1 MIKND
6 ITIRVAGRAGDGS
19 LTTADILSK
28 VFKDMGLW
36 LVTYK
41 DFPSNI
47 RGLPTNITLRANEK
61 RIYYGRKDRLDY
73 LLAFDK
79 KNVEIHIEDVAE
91 NGVIIYDNSNE
102 ELSQDLIRDYI
113 HYYLIPMQSIAKN
126 QLGLEVIKNIIAVG
140 VITYLLKMDYE
151 KTKEIIYNHFLK
163 TKGEKIAS
171 KNIEAFDAGY
181 NYAKENIKKVDEY
194 IIEEVE
200 NPQKTYFIM
209 GNEALAFGAIVGGCR
224 FYASYPITPASE
236 VLEILSKELP
246 KYGGVVV
253 QAEDE
258 IASINFAIGAGYAGI
273 RAMTGTSGPGISLK
287 TETIGLAVMNETPL
301 VIYLAQRA
309 GPSTGL
315 PTKVEQSD
323 IYHAIFG
330 VHGDSPRIVI
340 APGNVK
346 EMFEFAI
353 LALNLAEKYQTPVI
367 LLADQVLAQNKY
379 TIPIDEINLK
389 KVKIERGKILTQ
401 EELNEIISRGEKY
414 LRYKITEDGI
424 SPRTIPGMEGG
435 IFTAN
440 SNEHEEDGYTTEHPK
455 KRKEMLEKRLR
466 KIYQTA
472 KYSGDLPKNLI
483 FGSGEIGIIGSG
495 FTYGPIMEAMERLKN
510 ENINVQFLQLR
521 TLWPL
526 DEEGIKSFIDSCEK
540 VIIVEQNA
548 QGQLANVIKMFYPN
562 HDKIESLKRYDG
574 LGFTPKDIVD
584 KVKEVIKVSSSL
596 LT

>member
-28 VFKDMGLW
+28 VFKNLGLW
-36 LVTYK
+36 LATYK

-61 RIYYGRKDRLDY
+61 RIYYGRKDELDY

-79 KNVEIHIEDVAE
+79 KNVEIHLEDVTKG
-91 NGVIIYDNSNE
+91 GVVIYDNSNE
-102 ELSQDLIRDYI
+102 ELNENLIRNDI
-113 HYYLIPMQSIAKN
+113 HYYLVPMQSIAKN

-140 VITYLLKMDYE
+140 VITYLLKMDYQ
-151 KTKEIIYNHFLK
+151 KTKEIIYNHFSK
-163 TKGEKIAS
+163 SKGEKIAS
-171 KNIEAFDAGY
+171 KNIEAFDVGY
-181 NYAKENIKKVDEY
+181 NHAKENIQKIDDY

-200 NPQKTYFIM
+200 NNQRTYFIM

-236 VLEILSKELP
+236 VLEILSKEFP

-253 QAEDE
+253 QGEDE
-258 IASINFAIGAGYAGI
+258 IASINFAIGAAYAGV
-273 RAMTGTSGPGISLK
+273 RTMTGTSGPGMSLK
-287 TETIGLAVMNETPL
+287 TETIGLSVMNETPI
-301 VIYLAQRA
+301 VIYLSQRA

-323 IYHAIFG
+323 VYHAIFG
-330 VHGDSPRIVI
+330 SHGDAPRIVI

-353 LALNLAEKYQTPVI
+353 LAFNLAEKYQTPVI

-379 TIPIDEINLK
+379 TIPASEIDLS
-389 KVKIERGKILTQ
+389 KVKIDRGKILSQ
-401 EELNEIISRGEKY
+401 KELDEIISKGEKY
-414 LRYKITEDGI
+414 LRYKITDDGI

-440 SNEHEEDGYTTEHPK
+440 SNEHEEDGYTTEDPK
-455 KRKEMLEKRLR
+455 KRRNMLEKRLR
-466 KIYQTA
+466 KIFETA
-472 KYSGDLPKNLI
+472 RKSKDLPEDLVFGEGRIGLI
-483 FGSGEIGIIGSG
+483 GFG
-495 FTYGPIMEAMERLKN
+495 FTYGPIMEAMERLK
-510 ENINVQFLQLR
+510 EKGIKVKFLQVR

-526 DEEGIKSFIDSCEK
+526 DKEKISSFIDTCDK
-540 VIIVEQNA
+540 VIVVEQNA
-548 QGQLANVIKMFYPN
+548 QGQFANVIKMFYKN
-562 HDKIESLKRYDG
+562 HEKIESLLRYDG
-574 LGFTPKDIVD
+574 RGFTPRDIINRVEAL
-584 KVKEVIKVSSSL
+584 V
-596 LT
+596 